1 MIPPTNMKIIHLKH
15 LKQVFQFV
23 EPPTNTLLRNPLKF
37 ETPRAFHHYPSSKT
51 CSQVTKTQ
59 QDRDTWGTEKIAE
72 GLNMKPVLPKTGF
85 FDNLS
90 QIALATPFHLEPFTN
105 N

>member
-15 LKQVFQFV
+15 LNKSSNLLNSQQ
-23 EPPTNTLLRNPLKF
+23 TLLRNPLKF

-51 CSQVTKTQ
+51 Q
-59 QDRDTWGTEKIAE
+59 QDQDTWGTEKIAK

>member
-1 MIPPTNMKIIHLKH
+1 MTIQKPPIIQNYTNTIPTIPPTNMKIIHLKH

-59 QDRDTWGTEKIAE
+59 QDRDT
-72 GLNMKPVLPKTGF
+72 
-85 FDNLS
+85 
-90 QIALATPFHLEPFTN
+90 
-105 N
+105 